1 MKRIVEWMEWRGI
14 TLKDLAGAGVA
25 LGVIVAV
32 TGFLLYGLVASL
44 LG

>member
-25 LGVIVAV
+25 LGAIVAV